1 VTRVLVVSAEPVG
14 AVMAG
19 PAIRALELARV
30 LASTCEVT
38 LAAPAPSD
46 VGDAPVTLL
55 QASLIDFETLLDAV
69 RRHDVVVAQQL
80 PPQLLRYVARMPVRY
95 VADLYN
101 PLMIEVLEAVGA
113 GSEGTPRRIAKSVLA
128 QCTVADLVI
137 CASEKQRD
145 LWLGGMGMAG
155 LVDVERYRADP
166 TFRSFVDVVPFGLP
180 EREPERGAPVLKGV
194 WPGIARD
201 DRVLLWAGGVW
212 RWLDALTPIR
222 AVQRLREGGRPVHLV
237 FLGTGRPALDDAVA
251 VPTSAGEAV
260 AFARERGLEG
270 VSVHFNEGW
279 VPYAEREAY
288 LLEADLAVCAHHDH
302 LEARFSFRTRVLD
315 HFWAG
320 LPSVVTGGDA
330 MGDLIERRALGR
342 AVDAQDDEAFAAA
355 CAGLLDDDAAH
366 AAVAGRVREVAREFR
381 WSRAAAPLVR
391 FCAEQADRPRRKVP
405 PGVLARATLGQY
417 PDVLADLHDRGGLA
431 EVARSVPRH
440 LGRVLRHRA

>member
-1 VTRVLVVSAEPVG
+1 
-14 AVMAG
+14 M
-19 PAIRALELARV
+19 
-30 LASTCEVT
+30 
-38 LAAPAPSD
+38 
-46 VGDAPVTLL
+46 
-55 QASLIDFETLLDAV
+55 
-69 RRHDVVVAQQL
+69 
-80 PPQLLRYVARMPVRY
+80 
-95 VADLYN
+95 
-101 PLMIEVLEAVGA
+101 
-113 GSEGTPRRIAKSVLA
+113 LA

-180 EREPERGAPVLKGV
+180 EREPRRAEPVLKGV
-194 WPGIARD
+194 WQGISAD

-222 AVQRLREGGRPVHLV
+222 AVQRLRDGGRPVHLV
-237 FLGTGRPALDDAVA
+237 FLGTGRPALGDKVDI
-251 VPTSAGEAV
+251 PTSAGEAV

-270 VSVHFNEGW
+270 VFVHFNEGW
-279 VPYAEREAY
+279 VPYADREAY

-342 AVDAQDDEAFAAA
+342 AVDPEDDEAFAAA
-355 CAGLLDDDAAH
+355 CAALLDDDAAYAA
-366 AAVAGRVREVAREFR
+366 AAVRVRETAREFH

-391 FCAEQADRPRRKVP
+391 FCAEQAGRPPRKVP

>member
-1 VTRVLVVSAEPVG
+1 
-14 AVMAG
+14 M
-19 PAIRALELARV
+19 
-30 LASTCEVT
+30 T

-46 VGDAPVTLL
+46 VGDAPVALL
-55 QASLIDFETLLDAV
+55 EASLVDFEALLGAV

-80 PPQLLRYVARMPVRY
+80 PAQLLRYIARMPIRY

-101 PLMIEVLEAVGA
+101 PMMIEVLEAVGA
-113 GSEGTPRRIAKSVLA
+113 GSAGTPRRVAKSVLA

-155 LVDVERYRADP
+155 LVDVARYHADP

-180 EREPERGAPVLKGV
+180 EREPRRAAPVLKGV
-194 WPGIARD
+194 WPGIAAD

-237 FLGTGRPALDDAVA
+237 FLGTGRPALGDDVPI
-251 VPTSAGEAV
+251 PTSAERGDRPSPV
-260 AFARERGLEG
+260 ERGLEG
-270 VSVHFNEGW
+270 VCGALQPRAGCPTTS
-279 VPYAEREAY
+279 AQAY

-342 AVDAQDDEAFAAA
+342 AVDAEDDEAFAAA
-355 CAGLLDDDAAH
+355 CAALLDDDEAH
-366 AAVAGRVREVAREFR
+366 AAAVEPRARDGARVPLEPGGRAAGALLRRAGRP
-381 WSRAAAPLVR
+381 AAAQGAAGRAGAGHARAVPR
-391 FCAEQADRPRRKVP
+391 RPGRPARPRR
-405 PGVLARATLGQY
+405 PG
-417 PDVLADLHDRGGLA
+417 
-431 EVARSVPRH
+431 
-440 LGRVLRHRA
+440 